1 MAKPKVVDVPV
12 VAPRHGRLQRRHP
25 VRSLLKYVAIG
36 AAVMVVAA
44 VGVVGITVLQLTSSI
59 STVDLPTADGEPPNF
74 AEQEG
79 GFNVLL
85 VGSDSREGQD
95 SVADG
100 YEGGALNDV
109 TMLLHVSEDHTRATV
124 VSFPRDLILNFPS
137 CPATEEGG
145 EEVPAAYEQQLNTAL
160 ERGGLACVAAVVG
173 DVTGLDIPYAALID
187 FDGVVAMS
195 SAVGGVPV
203 CFAGPIHDPYT
214 GLEIPEAGT
223 YDLEGEQALQFLR
236 SRHGVGDGS
245 DLSRIS
251 SQQVFLS
258 SLIRQLQSDAVLTD
272 VGRLYQ
278 ISQVATQNMTLST
291 SLNDIGT
298 MVAMARVLA
307 DIPLDT
313 MQFIQYPT
321 AARGDGRVVPIEGT
335 ADEVMELIAADQEV
349 ILEEDSTGSGSTTE
363 TPAPTDPAT
372 GYEIDEE
379 TGLPID
385 PESGF
390 PINSDTGLP
399 YDPETGFTID
409 ASTGWAYDEATGTYW
424 NPETGNQ
431 VDPSTGQDIDAETGY
446 PIDETT
452 GWPIDPATGW
462 PIDPD
467 TGQPTDPSTITP
479 EDEEPTALPGVQG
492 QNADQETCV
501 VPFGY

>member
-1 MAKPKVVDVPV
+1 MAKPKIVDVPF
-12 VAPRHGRLQRRHP
+12 VAPRHGRLGRRHP
-25 VRSLLKYVAIG
+25 LRRLFKYLALGVA
-36 AAVMVVAA
+36 VVVVAA
-44 VGVVGITVLQLTSSI
+44 VGVVGITLLQFQGSI
-59 STVDLPTADGEPPNF
+59 TTVDLPTADGEPPNF

-85 VGSDSREGQD
+85 VGSDSREGQS

-100 YEGGALNDV
+100 YEGGSLNDV
-109 TMLLHVSEDHTRATV
+109 TMLLHVSEDHSRATV
-124 VSFPRDLILNFPS
+124 VSFPRDLIVSFPS
-137 CPATEEGG
+137 CPATDESDG
-145 EEVPAAYEQQLNTAL
+145 EIPAAYEQQFNTAL
-160 ERGGLACVAAVVG
+160 DRGGLACVAAVVT
-173 DVTGLDIPYAALID
+173 DLTGLEVPYAALID

-214 GLEIPEAGT
+214 GLEIEEAGT
-223 YDLEGEQALQFLR
+223 YDLEGQQALQFLR

-272 VGRLYQ
+272 VTRLYQ
-278 ISQVATQNMTLST
+278 LAQVATENMTLSS
-291 SLNDIGT
+291 SLNDLGT
-298 MVAMARVLA
+298 MVSMARVLA

-321 AARGDGRVVPIEGT
+321 ASRGDGRVVPVEGT
-335 ADEVMELIAADQEV
+335 ADEVMALIAADEEV
-349 ILEEDSTGSGSTTE
+349 LLDEESTGEGSTTE

-379 TGLPID
+379 TGLP
-385 PESGF
+385 
-390 PINSDTGLP
+390 L
-399 YDPETGFTID
+399 DPETGFPIDPDSGLPFDPETGFPID
-409 ASTGWAYDEATGTYW
+409 AATGWAYDEATGQYW
-424 NPETGNQ
+424 NPESGNQ
-431 VDPSTGQDIDAETGY
+431 VDPATGQDIDADTGY

-467 TGQPTDPSTITP
+467 TGQPTDPTTITP
-479 EDEEPTALPGVQG
+479 EGEEPTALPGLQG
-492 QNADQETCV
+492 QSADQETCV